1 MGNFM
6 EALQETT
13 YTKEQAL
20 RDRVNSILAEIRM
33 NKAELALQ
41 IQCSRSMVSQY
52 LNGKYNSD
60 PTEIEDKLRGFI
72 KMYESDRNQGE
83 QETEDSEP
91 VTGIRPKIQY
101 FESSDYTQ
109 TIGICKACQESQGL
123 GIVVAKSGYG
133 KTHALRRYAKMPRVV
148 YIEGNETM
156 NCKDI
161 IRRIETR
168 IGMSRSYGSIDERM
182 EKIIDFFNINEGYLI
197 IMDEADK
204 LINKYTQK
212 KIELLRNITDGAQVG
227 LVIAGE
233 PLLETL
239 MKGYDARFTNRM
251 DFYYKLHGLS
261 KQEVEDYLEG
271 YDIDDAAMAEF
282 ITRATNTQTGCFRL
296 LDRTLNNVIRILK
309 ESGKTK
315 VTMKVMKQASSM
327 MML

>member
-1 MGNFM
+1 M
-6 EALQETT
+6 EALQEGT
-13 YTKEQAL
+13 YTKEQTL
-20 RDRVNSILAEIRM
+20 RDRVNGILAEIKM
-33 NKAELALQ
+33 NKAELALK
-41 IQCSRSMVSQY
+41 IGLGRSTVSLY

-60 PTEIEDKLRGFI
+60 PTEIEEKLQKFV
-72 KMYESDRNQGE
+72 MEYESDKNADG
-83 QETEDSEP
+83 TVPGTPAP
-91 VTGIRPKIQY
+91 VTAIRPKIQY

-133 KTHALRRYAKMPRVV
+133 KTHALRRYAQMPRVV

-161 IRRIETR
+161 IRRIESR
-168 IGMSRSYGSIDERM
+168 IGMTRSYGSIDERM
-182 EKIIDFFNINEGYLI
+182 EKIVDFFNINEGYLI

-212 KIELLRNITDGAQVG
+212 KIELLRNITDSADVG

-251 DFYYKLHGLS
+251 DFYYKLRGLS

-282 ITRATNTQTGCFRL
+282 IARATNTQTGCFRL

-315 VTMKVMKQASSM
+315 ITMKVMKQASSM

>member
-1 MGNFM
+1 M
-6 EALQETT
+6 EALQEET
-13 YTKEQAL
+13 YTKEQTL
-20 RDRVNSILAEIRM
+20 RDRVNGILAEIKM
-33 NKAELALQ
+33 NKAELALK
-41 IQCSRSMVSQY
+41 IGLGRSTVSLY
-52 LNGKYNSD
+52 LNGKYSSD
-60 PTEIEDKLRGFI
+60 PTEIEEKLQRFV
-72 KMYESDRNQGE
+72 MEYEAEKNAGGTVPGTPAS
-83 QETEDSEP
+83 
-91 VTGIRPKIQY
+91 VTAIRPKIQY

-133 KTHALRRYAKMPRVV
+133 KTHALRRYAQMPRVV

-161 IRRIETR
+161 IRRIENR
-168 IGMSRSYGSIDERM
+168 IGMTRSYGSIDERM
-182 EKIIDFFNINEGYLI
+182 EKIVDFFNINEGYLI

-212 KIELLRNITDGAQVG
+212 KIELLRNITDSADVG

-282 ITRATNTQTGCFRL
+282 IARATNTQTGCFRL

-327 MML
+327 MLL